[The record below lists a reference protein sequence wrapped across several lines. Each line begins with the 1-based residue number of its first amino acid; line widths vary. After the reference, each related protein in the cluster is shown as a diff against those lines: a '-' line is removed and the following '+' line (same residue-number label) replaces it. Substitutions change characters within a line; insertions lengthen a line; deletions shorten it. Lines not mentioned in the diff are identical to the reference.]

1 VRRKY
6 LQNGPS
12 QPRTCSFPCSEIGG
26 SLRRFIPEWFDEF
39 GRCLEYSE
47 SKGRAYC
54 FCCFL
59 FRDKKDLGYDT
70 FVVTGWNGYHR
81 KERLKLHV
89 GNVGSLHNKAMKK
102 CDDLLKTKQHID
114 VAFRSQ
120 SEAGKK
126 AYLTRLN
133 GSINVARILVKQGL
147 SFWGHDESEK
157 SYNKGNFREF
167 HDYTTE
173 QNLELRKVTGKN
185 ALANSLLVA
194 PEIQR
199 DIVKCF
205 ANEILHSILEEL
217 GADVFSLLVDE
228 SRDVSWKEQMAIVLR
243 YVDQCGI
250 VKERFVGLV
259 YVAETTSFPS
269 SLLLMSCLQNLN

>member
-147 SFWGHDESEK
+147 SFRGHDESEK

-167 HDYTTE
+167 RDYTTE
-173 QNLELRKVTGKN
+173 QNPELRKVTGKN
-185 ALANSLLVA
+185 ASANSLLVA